1 MKEGEDASKMI
12 QEALDLIGKRQPLH
26 GSMVK
31 HHEHANGSIE
41 HHHNPTPSDAS
52 EPIANNDISQD
63 GSEKN
68 EAQMPSE
75 LITSCVATWLMIQ
88 VIRKLLGKIAYPT
101 RSSGSLYESIILSL
115 DLCLVLN

>member
-12 QEALDLIGKRQPLH
+12 QEALDLIGKHQPLH
-26 GSMVK
+26 RSTMFK
-31 HHEHANGSIE
+31 HHEHANGRTE
-41 HHHNPTPSDAS
+41 HHHNPSPSDAS
-52 EPIANNDISQD
+52 EPMANNDSISQD

-88 VIRKLLGKIAYPT
+88 VIV
-101 RSSGSLYESIILSL
+101 S
-115 DLCLVLN
+115 